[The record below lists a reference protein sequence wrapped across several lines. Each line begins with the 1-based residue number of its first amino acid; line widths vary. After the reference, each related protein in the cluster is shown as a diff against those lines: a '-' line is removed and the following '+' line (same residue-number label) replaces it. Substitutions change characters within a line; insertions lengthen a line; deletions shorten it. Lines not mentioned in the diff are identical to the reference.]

1 MLDRL
6 SALAIARSRRTL
18 AMAGLTFLLSA
29 ALGGPVVGILK
40 SENSD
45 FQDPQAQN
53 QQVLRAIERATGQ
66 TATYGVVALV
76 PSAGTDRRSMP
87 EWTHPPGHAAGSPPI
102 GDQRDLRSASQRSD
116 TAAQRRSDI
125 ASQRES
131 ARVAALFARQ
141 PGFQRAIDYPATHLP
156 ELVSRDGR
164 STLVLA
170 AFADRKYS
178 TRAVQR
184 VRAQVGPGVR
194 FGGNDVAFDQIN
206 KTTSSDLERAE
217 MLAFPILLLLSFWVF
232 RGLVAAALPLLVGGF
247 SIVLTFL
254 LLRVVDA
261 TVAPLSIF
269 AVNLVTG
276 MGLGLGIDYSLF
288 VLARYREELAAAV
301 TDRRS
306 IPESAHPAGHAAGSA
321 ADRRAAL
328 ARTLQ
333 TAGRTVLYSS
343 LTVAGALASMLV
355 FPLRFLYSMGVGG
368 AIVALCAGAVSLL
381 VLPAVLIALGPRI
394 DALAPARLQRSA
406 STNARASE
414 SGAWHRLAR
423 GVMRRPG
430 LVALSTAAVLL
441 VAATPSLRIA
451 LAPADAHVLPAAAEA
466 RQVAQTLTHD
476 FPVDASQTI
485 TIVVRAPASASRQL
499 AAIAQRAARIAG
511 AQAAV
516 APPRYLARG
525 VWQIEL
531 QPRGVDGAPANQALI
546 KRLRTLGAAPRLLV
560 GGATAWFVD
569 QKAAIAAHLPLALAI
584 LAIVTA
590 GFLFLMTGSL
600 VLPVM
605 ALAMNL
611 LTVAVGAGLLVLI
624 FQDGHLSGL
633 FGFTP
638 IGGLE
643 ESNLVLLFI
652 LAFAMSTDYGV
663 FLFGRIKEAH
673 DAGLPTRAA
682 VALGLERTGRLVT
695 AAALLFCVALGA
707 FVSSHIFFVKQLG
720 VGVPIAVAID
730 ATVVRALLV
739 PALMGR
745 LGDWT
750 WWAPPA
756 LRRLHARFGLS
767 EGTVLPELSP
777 VQ

>member
-1 MLDRL
+1 MIDRL
-6 SALAIARSRRTL
+6 SVLALTRSRRVL
-18 AMAGLTFLLSA
+18 LIAGIVFLVA
-29 ALGGPVVGILK
+29 AAIGGPVVTLLK

-45 FQDPQAQN
+45 FQDPASQN
-53 QQVLRAIERATGQ
+53 QQVLRAIEHATGQ
-66 TATYGVVALV
+66 TATYGVAALV
-76 PSAGTDRRSMP
+76 PSAVDV
-87 EWTHPPGHAAGSPPI
+87 
-102 GDQRDLRSASQRSD
+102 RSD
-116 TAAQRRSDI
+116 VAA
-125 ASQRES
+125 QRES
-131 ARVAALFARQ
+131 AHVAALLSQQ
-141 PGFQRAIDYPATHLP
+141 PGFQRAIDYPATHLA
-156 ELVSRDGR
+156 ELVSRNGR
-164 STLVLA
+164 LTLVLA
-170 AFADRKYS
+170 AFANRDYS
-178 TRAVQR
+178 TRAVER
-184 VRAQVGPGVR
+184 VRPLAGSGVR

-206 KTTSSDLERAE
+206 ETTSSDLQRAE

-247 SIVLTFL
+247 AIVLTFL
-254 LLRVVDA
+254 LLRLLDA
-261 TVAPLSIF
+261 GVAPLSIF

-288 VLARYREELAAAV
+288 VLARYREELA
-301 TDRRS
+301 
-306 IPESAHPAGHAAGSA
+306 GG
-321 ADRRAAL
+321 ADTRAAI
-328 ARTLQ
+328 RNTLQ

-355 FPLRFLYSMGVGG
+355 FPLRFLYSMGIGG
-368 AIVALCAGAVSLL
+368 ALVALCAGAVSLL
-381 VLPAVLIALGPRI
+381 VLPAVLVALGPRI

-406 STNARASE
+406 AANARASE
-414 SGAWHRLAR
+414 SGAWYRLAR

-441 VAATPSLRIA
+441 VAAIPSLRIA
-451 LAPADAHVLPAAAEA
+451 LAPADAHVLPASSEA
-466 RQVAQTLTHD
+466 RQLAQTLTNE

-485 TIVVRAPASASRQL
+485 TIVARAPATASRQV
-499 AAIAQRAARIAG
+499 AAIAARAGQIAG
-511 AQAAV
+511 TQASV

-531 QPRGVDGAPANQALI
+531 QPRGVDGAPANQALV
-546 KRLRTLGAAPRLLV
+546 KRLRTIGAGGTSSNLLV

-569 QKAAIAAHLPLALAI
+569 QKAAISAHLPLALAI
-584 LAIVTA
+584 LALVTA

-611 LTVAVGAGLLVLI
+611 VTVAVAAGLLVLI

-673 DAGLPTRAA
+673 DGGLATRDA
-682 VALGLERTGRLVT
+682 VAYGLERTGRLVT

-707 FVSSHIFFVKQLG
+707 FTTSHIFFVKQLG
-720 VGVPIAVAID
+720 VGVPLAVAID
-730 ATVVRALLV
+730 ATIVRALLV

-745 LGDWT
+745 LGEWT
-750 WWAPPA
+750 WWAPRP
-756 LRRLHARFGLS
+756 LRRLHKRFGLS
-767 EGTVLPELSP
+767 EGALAEPSGA
-777 VQ
+777 